1 MIEKA
6 KKNLF
11 FLSFF
16 FLTIFW
22 NKDKIKE
29 VKWGIKMPT
38 WTIHLATAKRISE
51 KNKYR

>member
-29 VKWGIKMPT
+29 IDWITLEESDIEK
-38 WTIHLATAKRISE
+38 TIEYINDRYT
-51 KNKYR
+51 Y